1 MLGERSG
8 EALTLTSLA
17 SKAQVSRRTLYTHW
31 GTIERVIS
39 DAVSMQD
46 EGEQQGPEGL
56 TPRERLQYFF
66 TSVRDRLHEPV
77 TNVALASLVHQ
88 AAQDNRSTESIAEL
102 SGWPIERFTTFVAPV
117 TPDQYSLLV
126 GPIFLSEFVMRTPAS
141 DELLASLVEYAL
153 DMLEVSDVAEADLTE
168 AH

>member
-56 TPRERLQYFF
+56 TARQRLDYFF

-141 DELLASLVEYAL
+141 DELLSSLVDYAL
-153 DMLEVSDVAEADLTE
+153 DMLALSDVSEADLTE